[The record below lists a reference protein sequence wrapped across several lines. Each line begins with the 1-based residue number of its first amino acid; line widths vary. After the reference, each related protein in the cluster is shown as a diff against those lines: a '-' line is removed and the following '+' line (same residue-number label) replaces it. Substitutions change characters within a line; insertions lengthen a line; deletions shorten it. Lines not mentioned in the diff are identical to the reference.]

1 MIRKNL
7 KKLLLTSAVILLP
20 ILAGVILWDKLPDS
34 VPVHFGP
41 TGEADGFAS
50 RGVAVF
56 VMPLF
61 LLAIHWLCTLAT
73 AADPKNKNIDKKA
86 LGLVLWICP
95 MISLLVNGVVYV
107 TALGIAINILM
118 VFGLFLGCLF
128 VVIGNYM
135 PKCRQSYTLGIKLP
149 WTLNDEDNWNRT
161 HRFAGRLWTVGGL
174 VVIITAFLGNAFAYI
189 FLGIILVM
197 VLIPTVYSYRLY
209 KKTK

>member
-7 KKLLLTSAVILLP
+7 KRLLLTSVVILLP

-34 VPVHFGP
+34 VPIHFGP
-41 TGEADGFAS
+41 NGEADGFAS
-50 RGVAVF
+50 RPVAVF
-56 VMPLF
+56 VMPF
-61 LLAIHWLCTLAT
+61 VLLAVHWLCMLAT
-73 AADPKNKNIDKKA
+73 ATDPKRKNIDGKP

-95 MISLLVNGVVYV
+95 LISLLTSGVMYT
-107 TALGIAINILM
+107 TALGYAINVTM
-118 VFGLFLGCLF
+118 VMGLFFGCLF

-149 WTLNDEDNWNRT
+149 WTLSDEDNWNRT

-174 VVIITAFLGNAFAYI
+174 VMIVTAFFGEILAYAMV
-189 FLGIILVM
+189 GIVLVM
-197 VLIPTVYSYRLY
+197 VIIPTVYSYRLY

>member
-7 KKLLLTSAVILLP
+7 KRLLLTSVVILLP
-20 ILAGVILWDKLPDS
+20 ILAGIILWDKLPDS

-50 RGVAVF
+50 RSVAVF
-56 VMPLF
+56 VMPLV
-61 LLAIHWLCTLAT
+61 LLAIHWLCMLAT
-73 AADPKNKNIDKKA
+73 AADPKHKNIDGKP

-95 MISLLVNGVVYV
+95 LISLLTSGVIYT
-107 TALGIAINILM
+107 TALGYAINVTM
-118 VFGLFLGCLF
+118 VMGLFFGCLF

-149 WTLNDEDNWNRT
+149 WTLSDEDNWNRT

-174 VVIITAFLGNAFAYI
+174 VMIVTAFFGEILAYAMV
-189 FLGIILVM
+189 GIVLVM
-197 VLIPTVYSYRLY
+197 VIIPTVYSYRLY
-209 KKTK
+209 KKMK

>member
-1 MIRKNL
+1 MIKKNL
-7 KKLLLTSAVILLP
+7 KRLLFTSVIILLP
-20 ILAGVILWDKLPDS
+20 IVAGIILWDKLPDS
-34 VPVHFGP
+34 VPIHFGP
-41 TGEADGFAS
+41 NGEADGFAS
-50 RGVAVF
+50 RTVAVF
-56 VMPLF
+56 VMPLV
-61 LLAIHWLCTLAT
+61 LLVFHWICTLGT

-95 MISLLVNGVVYV
+95 MISLLVNGVVYT
-107 TALGIAINILM
+107 TALDIAINIIM
-118 VFGLFLGCLF
+118 VFGLFSGCLF

-174 VVIITAFLGNAFAYI
+174 VMIVAAFLGDAFLYL
-189 FLGIILVM
+189 FFGIVLLM

>member
-118 VFGLFLGCLF
+118 VFGLFFGCLF

-174 VVIITAFLGNAFAYI
+174 VVIITAFLGDAFVFV
-189 FLGIILVM
+189 FLGLVLLM
-197 VLIPTVYSYRLY
+197 VIIPTIYSYRLY

>member
-7 KKLLLTSAVILLP
+7 KKLLLTSVVILLP
-20 ILAGVILWDKLPDS
+20 IVAGIILWNKLPDS

-41 TGEADGFAS
+41 SGEADDFAS

-61 LLAIHWLCTLAT
+61 LVAIHWLCMLAT
-73 AADPKNKNIDKKA
+73 AADPKHKNINAKL
-86 LGLVLWICP
+86 LGLALWICP
-95 MISLLVNGVVYV
+95 LISLLVNGVVYT
-107 TALGIAINILM
+107 TALGYAINVTM
-118 VFGLFLGCLF
+118 VMGLFFGCLF

-149 WTLNDEDNWNRT
+149 WTLSDEDNWNRT

-174 VVIITAFLGNAFAYI
+174 VMIVTAFFGEVLAYAMV
-189 FLGIILVM
+189 GIILVM
-197 VLIPTVYSYRLY
+197 VIIPTIYSYRLY

>member
-1 MIRKNL
+1 MIKKNL
-7 KKLLLTSAVILLP
+7 KKLLLTSTVILLP
-20 ILAGVILWDKLPDS
+20 ILAGIILWDKLPDS

-41 TGEADGFAS
+41 SGEADGYAS
-50 RGVAVF
+50 RAVAVF
-56 VMPLF
+56 VMPF
-61 LLAIHWLCTLAT
+61 VMLAFHWLCTLGT

-95 MISLLVNGVVYV
+95 MISLLVNGVIYV

-118 VFGLFLGCLF
+118 VFGLFFGCLF

-149 WTLNDEDNWNRT
+149 WTLNDEENWNRT

-174 VVIITAFLGNAFAYI
+174 AVIITAFLGKAFVFV
-189 FLGIILVM
+189 FLGLVLLM
-197 VLIPTVYSYRLY
+197 VIIPTVYSYLLY
-209 KKTK
+209 KKNK

>member
-7 KKLLLTSAVILLP
+7 KRLLLTSVVILLP
-20 ILAGVILWDKLPDS
+20 ILAGIILWDKLPDS

-41 TGEADGFAS
+41 SGEADDFAS

-56 VMPLF
+56 VMPLV
-61 LLAIHWLCTLAT
+61 LLAIHWLCMLAT
-73 AADPKNKNIDKKA
+73 SADPKRKNIDGKP

-95 MISLLVNGVVYV
+95 LISLLVNGVVYT
-107 TALGIAINILM
+107 TALGIAINVMM
-118 VFGLFLGCLF
+118 VFGLFFGCLF
-128 VVIGNYM
+128 VVIGNFM

-161 HRFAGRLWTVGGL
+161 HRFAGRLWTGGGL
-174 VVIITAFLGNAFAYI
+174 VIIITAFLGNAFAYI
-189 FLGIILVM
+189 FLGIILMM
-197 VLIPTVYSYRLY
+197 VLIPTIYSYRLY

>member
-1 MIRKNL
+1 MIKKNL
-7 KKLLLTSAVILLP
+7 KRLLLTSVVILLP

-41 TGEADGFAS
+41 SGEEDGFAS
-50 RGVAVF
+50 RPVAVF
-56 VMPLF
+56 VMPLV
-61 LLAIHWLCTLAT
+61 LLAFHWICTLGT
-73 AADPKNKNIDKKA
+73 AADPKHKNIDGKV

-95 MISLLVNGVVYV
+95 LISLLVNGVVYT
-107 TALGIAINILM
+107 TALGIAINIM
-118 VFGLFLGCLF
+118 MIFGLFFGCLF

-174 VVIITAFLGNAFAYI
+174 VVIVTAFLGNAFIYA
-189 FLGIILVM
+189 FLGIVLLM
-197 VLIPTVYSYRLY
+197 VIIPTVYSYILY

>member
-1 MIRKNL
+1 MIKKNI
-7 KKLLLTSAVILLP
+7 KRLLITSVVILLP
-20 ILAGVILWDKLPDS
+20 MLAGLILWNKLPNS

-56 VMPLF
+56 VMPLV
-61 LLAIHWLCTLAT
+61 LLAVHWLCTLGT
-73 AADPKNKNIDKKA
+73 AADPKHKNVDGKP
-86 LGLVLWICP
+86 LTLVLWICP
-95 MISLLVNGVVYV
+95 LISLLVNGVVYT
-107 TALGIAINILM
+107 TALGIAINIMM
-118 VFGLFLGCLF
+118 VFGLFFGCLF

-161 HRFAGRLWTVGGL
+161 HRFAGRLWIVGGL
-174 VVIITAFLGNAFAYI
+174 AMIVTAFIGELLAYAMI
-189 FLGIILVM
+189 GIILVM
-197 VLIPTVYSYRLY
+197 VIIPTAYSYRLY

>member
-1 MIRKNL
+1 MIKKNL
-7 KKLLLTSAVILLP
+7 KRLVLTSVIILLP
-20 ILAGVILWDKLPDS
+20 ILAGVILWDQLPDS
-34 VPVHFGP
+34 VPIHFGP
-41 TGEADGFAS
+41 NGEADGYAT
-50 RGVAVF
+50 RTVAVF

-73 AADPKNKNIDKKA
+73 AADPKNKNIDKKP

-107 TALGIAINILM
+107 TALGIAIDILM
-118 VFGLFLGCLF
+118 IFGLFFGCLF

-149 WTLNDEDNWNRT
+149 WTLDDEGNWNRT

-174 VVIITAFLGNAFAYI
+174 LVIVTAFLGDAFIYV
-189 FLGIILVM
+189 FLGLVLLM
-197 VLIPTVYSYRLY
+197 VIIPTVYSYRLY
-209 KKTK
+209 KKNK

>member
-1 MIRKNL
+1 MIKKHL
-7 KKLLLTSAVILLP
+7 KTLLLTSMVILLP

-41 TGEADGFAS
+41 TGEADGYAS

-56 VMPLF
+56 VMPLV
-61 LLAIHWLCTLAT
+61 LLAFHWICTLGT
-73 AADPKNKNIDKKA
+73 AADPKHKNIDSKP
-86 LGLVLWICP
+86 LGLVLWLCP
-95 MISLLVNGVVYV
+95 LISLLVNGIVYI
-107 TALGIAINILM
+107 TALGIAINIM
-118 VFGLFLGCLF
+118 MIFGLFFGCLF

-149 WTLNDEDNWNRT
+149 WTLSDEDNWNRT

-174 VVIITAFLGNAFAYI
+174 VMIVTAFLGKAFVYA
-189 FLGIILVM
+189 FLGIVLLM
-197 VLIPTVYSYRLY
+197 VIIPTVYSYRLY

>member
-1 MIRKNL
+1 MIKKNL
-7 KKLLLTSAVILLP
+7 KRLLLTSVVILLP

-50 RGVAVF
+50 RPVAVF
-56 VMPLF
+56 VMPLV
-61 LLAIHWLCTLAT
+61 LLAVHWLCMLAT
-73 AADPKNKNIDKKA
+73 AADPKHKNIDGKP

-95 MISLLVNGVVYV
+95 LISLLVNGIVYV
-107 TALGIAINILM
+107 TALGISINIMM
-118 VFGLFLGCLF
+118 VFGLFFGCLF

-149 WTLNDEDNWNRT
+149 WTLSDEDNWNRT
-161 HRFAGRLWTVGGL
+161 HRFAGRLWIVGGFL
-174 VVIITAFLGNAFAYI
+174 IIITAFLGDAFLYM
-189 FLGIILVM
+189 FFGIILVM

>member
-1 MIRKNL
+1 MVKKNL
-7 KKLLLTSAVILLP
+7 GRLLFTSVVILLP

-34 VPVHFGP
+34 VPIHFGP
-41 TGEADGFAS
+41 NGEADGFAS
-50 RGVAVF
+50 RAVAVF
-56 VMPLF
+56 VMPLV
-61 LLAIHWLCTLAT
+61 LLAFQWICTLGT

-95 MISLLVNGVVYV
+95 MISLLVNGVVYT
-107 TALGIAINILM
+107 TALDIAINIIM
-118 VFGLFLGCLF
+118 VFGLFFGCLF

-174 VVIITAFLGNAFAYI
+174 VMIVAAFLGDAFLYV
-189 FLGIILVM
+189 FFGIVLLM